1 MSVPSPASPA
11 GAAPSPLAGGGTS
24 KVCWTFSLGHGHAA
38 QFLNFEESCPPEV
51 RDRSIW
57 VGMDLYQS
65 GDFLAS
71 LPFVPAGFKRRR
83 NEIWHFR
90 QALKGLGPDDVI
102 FVASWNLRFIPHML
116 THRSYIYVDFSPSK
130 MRSLSP
136 WYDHFFK
143 KTAAMRAA
151 RELSASLLPRTA
163 RGVFSM
169 SDWAA
174 EGIVADYGLQPGKV
188 HTVLPGANLHRWQF
202 IDRSDRPA
210 SPVRILMVGGE
221 FKRKGGDLL
230 LKWAETAGGKNVE
243 IDIATWPDQ
252 LPPKVRELM
261 GNPTSFGSA
270 SASLAPWLPHVR
282 VHCGL
287 KPNTPELLSLF
298 SKADIFC
305 LPTRGDFSSIASLE
319 AMATGLP
326 VVVGAVGGI
335 PELIEEGQTGFL
347 VPIDDE
353 HTLAEKLDRLIGD
366 PALRLRVGRAARKAC
381 EENLNIERQLRQI
394 VAVIDRD
401 ASGLRP
407 PLSRLRS
414 LVPF

>member
-1 MSVPSPASPA
+1 MSASLSASDP
-11 GAAPSPLAGGGTS
+11 APSLAGGTS

-38 QFLNFEESCPPEV
+38 QFHNFKESCPPEM

-57 VGMDLYQS
+57 VGMDFYKS
-65 GDFLAS
+65 GDFVAS
-71 LPFVPAGFKRRR
+71 LPFVPAGLKRRR
-83 NEIWHFR
+83 NEMWHFR
-90 QALKGLGPDDVI
+90 QALKGLSPDDVI

-116 THRSYIYVDFSPSK
+116 SHRSYIYVDFSPSK

-151 RELSASLLPRTA
+151 RELSASLFPRTA
-163 RGVFSM
+163 RKVFTM

-174 EGIVADYGLQPGKV
+174 EGIVADYGLHPSKV
-188 HTVLPGANLHRWQF
+188 HTVLPGANLRRWQF
-202 IDRSDRPA
+202 IDRSDHPG

-230 LKWAETAGGKNVE
+230 LKWAESAAGKNVE
-243 IDIATWPDQ
+243 IDIATWPEQ
-252 LPPKVRELM
+252 LPEKVRELM
-261 GNPTSFGSA
+261 GNPTSFGTA
-270 SASLAPWLPHVR
+270 SASLGPWLPHVR

-298 SKADIFC
+298 ARADIFC

-335 PELIEEGQTGFL
+335 PELIEEGKTGFL
-347 VPIDDE
+347 VPPDDE
-353 HTLAEKLDRLIGD
+353 RTLGEKLDRLVAD
-366 PALRLRVGRAARKAC
+366 PALRLRVGKAARKAC
-381 EENLNIERQLRQI
+381 EDNLNIERQLRQI
-394 VAVIDRD
+394 MAVIDRD
-401 ASGLRP
+401 ASGPRP
-407 PLSRLRS
+407 PLARLRD

>member
-1 MSVPSPASPA
+1 MSAPSPASTA
-11 GAAPSPLAGGGTS
+11 GAVIAPLAVSGTS
-24 KVCWTFSLGHGHAA
+24 KICWTFTLGHGHAA
-38 QFLNFEESCPPEV
+38 QFHNFRENCPPEV

-65 GDFLAS
+65 GDVVAS
-71 LPFVPAGFKRRR
+71 LPFVPAGLKRRR

-90 QALKGLGPDDVI
+90 QALKQLGPEDVI
-102 FVASWNLRFIPHML
+102 FVASWNLRLIPHML
-116 THRSYIYVDFSPSK
+116 ARRSYIYVDFSPSK

-151 RELSASLLPRTA
+151 REFLASMFPKTA

-174 EGIVADYGLQPGKV
+174 EGIVADYGIHPSKV
-188 HTVLPGANLHRWQF
+188 HTVLPGANLRCWQF
-202 IDRSDRPA
+202 IDRSDRPT

-230 LKWAETAGGKNVE
+230 LKWAETVSGRNVE
-243 IDIATWPDQ
+243 IDIATWPDW
-252 LPPKVRELM
+252 LPMKVRELM
-261 GNPTSFGSA
+261 GNPTSFKRT

-287 KPNTPELLSLF
+287 EPNSPELLSLY

-335 PELIEEGQTGFL
+335 PELIEEGRTGFL
-347 VPIDDE
+347 VPPNDDRI
-353 HTLAEKLDRLIGD
+353 LAEKLDRLICD

-394 VAVIDRD
+394 VAVVDRD
-401 ASGLRP
+401 ASGPRP
-407 PLSRLRS
+407 LLSRLRS
-414 LVPF
+414 LTAF

>member
-1 MSVPSPASPA
+1 
-11 GAAPSPLAGGGTS
+11 
-24 KVCWTFSLGHGHAA
+24 
-38 QFLNFEESCPPEV
+38 
-51 RDRSIW
+51 
-57 VGMDLYQS
+57 MDLQQS
-65 GDFLAS
+65 GDLVAS
-71 LPFVPAGFKRRR
+71 LPFVPEGLKRRR

-90 QALKGLGPDDVI
+90 QALKRLGPEDVV

-116 THRSYIYVDFSPSK
+116 TRRSYIYVDFSPSK
-130 MRSLSP
+130 MLSLSP

-143 KTAAMRAA
+143 KTAAMRAV
-151 RELSASLLPRTA
+151 RELLASMFPKVA

-174 EGIVADYGLQPGKV
+174 EGIVADYGLHPSKV

-202 IDRSDRPA
+202 VDRSDRPTGA
-210 SPVRILMVGGE
+210 VRILMVGGE
-221 FKRKGGDLL
+221 FERKGGDLL
-230 LKWAETAGGKNVE
+230 LKWAETVSGRNVE
-243 IDIATWPDQ
+243 VDIATWPDW
-252 LPPKVRELM
+252 LPMKVREFI
-261 GNPTSFGSA
+261 GNPTPSIPC

-287 KPNTPELLSLF
+287 KPNSPELLSLY

-335 PELIEEGQTGFL
+335 PELIKEGETGFL
-347 VPIDDE
+347 VPPSDQRV
-353 HTLAEKLDRLIGD
+353 LAEKLDLLIGD
-366 PALRLRVGRAARKAC
+366 AGLRLRVGRAARKAC

-394 VAVIDRD
+394 VAVVDRD
-401 ASGLRP
+401 ISGPRP
-407 PLSRLRS
+407 LFFRLRS